1 MIVDENG
8 LDEACGGTDLP
19 EDDMDAALVNG
30 IPIEESL
37 FEGDDIDDLEL
48 EDLEI
53 VD

>member
-8 LDEACGGTDLP
+8 FDEVCGGIDLF
-19 EDDMDAALVNG
+19 EDDMDVVLVNG
-30 IPIEESL
+30 IFIEESL
-37 FEGDDIDDLEL
+37 FEGDDIDDLEF